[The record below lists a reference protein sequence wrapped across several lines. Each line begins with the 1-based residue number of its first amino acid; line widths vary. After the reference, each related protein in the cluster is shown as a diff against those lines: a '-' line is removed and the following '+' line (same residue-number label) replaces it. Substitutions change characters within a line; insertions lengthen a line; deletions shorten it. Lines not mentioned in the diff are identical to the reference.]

1 MQYLIGTDTETGD
14 LDPQKGDLLTIYMCV
29 IDENYKILDELDLLL
44 KPDCGRLPIANA
56 KALEKNGI
64 NLQEH
69 LANPNTITYSE
80 ANVKIINMLKK
91 YREGG
96 RYRNQ
101 RLYGYNVGFD
111 RKFILEYL
119 LNEEEFSNLL
129 HYKIVDVMETVD
141 ALKRYGWLPPKIGTL
156 VSVIEHFGLQMGKA
170 HTAKDDV
177 LMTVEIDKRFRELF
191 DSKKNGGQEVDLIA
205 LLEAE

>member
-1 MQYLIGTDTETGD
+1 MQYLIGTDAETGD
-14 LDPQKGDLLTIYMCV
+14 LDPKKGDLLTIYISV

-44 KPDCGRLPIANA
+44 KPDNGRLPIANSE
-56 KALEKNGI
+56 ALKKNGI
-64 NLQEH
+64 DLQEH
-69 LANPNTITYSE
+69 LANPSTIPYSE
-80 ANVKIINMLKK
+80 AKKKIIDMLKK

-111 RKFILEYL
+111 KKFILEHL
-119 LNEEEFSNLL
+119 LTQEEYDNLF

-141 ALKRYGWLPPKIGTL
+141 ALKRYGWLPPRVGTL
-156 VSVIEHFGLQMGKA
+156 VSIVEHFGLQMGKA

-177 LMTVEIDKRFRELF
+177 LMTVDVDKKFKELF
-191 DSKKNGGQEVDLIA
+191 NSKKNGGQEVDLIA